1 MYQLTRDYLVA
12 QLSPGGVLYHLLAC
26 PQHHPCRSYAESRG
40 SIPVR
45 VSGADAFAP
54 HRDLAGFPAELVD
67 DVQLCASELFA
78 NAVNHT
84 VSGAP
89 GGQVVRSL
97 SLPAADRLRLE
108 VTDSGLTPHRPRIP
122 DLSGTARFTA
132 EHHRGLLLVS
142 ALALDWGYRP
152 AVAHPP
158 STWA

>member
-1 MYQLTRDYLVA
+1 CSPALNTAHAAHTLRAAD
-12 QLSPGGVLYHLLAC
+12 LSRFASAGQMRSHL
-26 PQHHPCRSYAESRG
+26 
-40 SIPVR
+40 
-45 VSGADAFAP
+45 

-158 STWA
+158 LTWA